1 MKIAIDAL
9 PLLGQAG
16 GRSYL
21 NSVLKHIF
29 SIDSE
34 NHYTLSFRIGVKKNN
49 LIDNFSFPSNVLL
62 SKIRIPNRILEF
74 FWTRE
79 NICMPLTKKL
89 FGNPDIY
96 FSTIYFSPVFKKC
109 QIVSVVYDI
118 TTMKYDG
125 YKEHREIFDLRLKNT
140 IKRSKYL
147 ITISEYTK
155 NDLCKYYDVQPDR
168 IVVIPLAADEIF
180 NMIEDKER
188 IIAVLRKYKI
198 DERYILY
205 VGNLGPHKNLH
216 RLVNVF
222 EKLKRVHGIP
232 HKLVLCGKKYWG
244 QEIIETIHRLN
255 LQEEILVLD
264 YIPDEDLPYIYSGAE
279 MFVFISLYEGF
290 GLPVVEAMACGVP
303 VIASNTTSI
312 PEVVGDA
319 GILVNPLN
327 EEEILTAILKV
338 LNDGQLKKELGLKGI
353 NRAKFFS
360 WEKTARETLEVF
372 KRALQ

>member
-1 MKIAIDAL
+1 
-9 PLLGQAG
+9 
-16 GRSYL
+16 
-21 NSVLKHIF
+21 
-29 SIDSE
+29 
-34 NHYTLSFRIGVKKNN
+34 
-49 LIDNFSFPSNVLL
+49 
-62 SKIRIPNRILEF
+62 
-74 FWTRE
+74 
-79 NICMPLTKKL
+79 
-89 FGNPDIY
+89 
-96 FSTIYFSPVFKKC
+96 YFSPVFKKC
-109 QIVSVVYDI
+109 PIVSVVYDI

-147 ITISEYTK
+147 ISISEYTK

-338 LNDGQLKKELGLKGI
+338 LNDRQLKKELGLKGI
-353 NRAKFFS
+353 NRAKTFS

-372 KRALQ
+372 KRAIQ